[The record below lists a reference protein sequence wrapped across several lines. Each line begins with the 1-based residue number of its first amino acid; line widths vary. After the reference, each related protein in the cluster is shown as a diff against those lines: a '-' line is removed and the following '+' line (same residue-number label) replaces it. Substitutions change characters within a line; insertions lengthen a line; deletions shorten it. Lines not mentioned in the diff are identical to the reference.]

1 MSSTQPQGADGHYF
15 SESPETPEKPR
26 YVEFTVA
33 GRWLRL
39 HSAAGVF
46 SGDRLDPGT
55 AVLLRKAPL
64 PTGPGDYLDL
74 GAGYGPIACALATQ
88 TPTGRV
94 YAVDVNTR
102 ALRLVRRNADELGL
116 ADRLTA
122 ATPEQ
127 LPADLRFDQIWSNP
141 PIRIGKPA
149 LRQLLATWLPRL
161 KPDGVAWLVV
171 ARNLGGDSLAD
182 WLTGEG
188 WRVQRHASQKGYR
201 IFAVRPAEVPGHIR

>member
-1 MSSTQPQGADGHYF
+1 MTENEPQTTPGEHYF
-15 SESPETPEKPR
+15 SELPGTPEKPR

-39 HSAAGVF
+39 QSAAGVF

-64 PTGPGDYLDL
+64 PTRGGDFLDL
-74 GAGYGPIACALATQ
+74 GAGYGPIACALASHV
-88 TPTGRV
+88 PDARV

-102 ALRLVRRNADELGL
+102 ALELIRRNAEELGL
-116 ADRLTA
+116 QGRVIPA
-122 ATPEQ
+122 APDGVPPEVV
-127 LPADLRFDQIWSNP
+127 FDQIWSNP

-149 LRQLLATWLPRL
+149 LHQLLRTWLPRL
-161 KPDGVAWLVV
+161 APDGVAWLVV
-171 ARNLGGDSLAD
+171 ARNLGGDSLAE

-188 WRVQRHASQKGYR
+188 WQVRRHASQKGYR
-201 IFAVRPAEVPGHIR
+201 VLAVGQGR